1 MVKRFSSEK
10 INGTKNAFSFLSR
23 APTQR
28 FLYELEQKVRLSET
42 KCGIFHFRSH
52 FLIIKVY
59 ILFSKMQGFFDF
71 KTSKL
76 FSILK

>member
-10 INGTKNAFSFLSR
+10 INGTKNAFFFLSR

-42 KCGIFHFRSH
+42 KCRIFHFRSH

>member
-1 MVKRFSSEK
+1 MVKRFSSEQ
-10 INGTKNAFSFLSR
+10 INGTKNAFFFLSR